1 MTVHKSSGKNVTEKK
16 RGAVIELE
24 DLTSDFKIH
33 KNLTQDVI
41 MTTQDKLRLAIIE
54 HRDVLASRKEWIS
67 AGSLSLSLLTSLT
80 LTQFQDRL
88 GLPADTWRALY
99 GCFFFLSLLWLINSL
114 YKLYQ
119 NRKRGD
125 VDYLIKQIKKVGEQD
140 GGDD

>member
-1 MTVHKSSGKNVTEKK
+1 MTVQKSSGKKVIGK
-16 RGAVIELE
+16 RKGAVIELE
-24 DLTSDFKIH
+24 DLTGDIKIH

-54 HRDVLASRKEWIS
+54 HRDVLASRREWIS
-67 AGSLSLSLLTSLT
+67 AGSLSLSLLTSLM

-88 GLPADTWRALY
+88 GLSAEYWRALY
-99 GCFFFLSLLWLINSL
+99 GFFFALALFWLISAL
-114 YKLYQ
+114 YKLYK

-140 GGDD
+140 SGDD